1 VITRPAVVAY
11 ADGHDCAASP
21 PSEFAGEPCD
31 VVLGWVPEDR
41 PWLAGPLRGWA
52 LMGGYSLGPPIRDG
66 RLRYL
71 PTRISAVPHVLAR
84 LQPDVLVI
92 PAVRRGGDFAYGRS
106 VGWAPVAAEMA
117 REVVVEVDE
126 TADDLGAPLI
136 TAAITRTVTARRQL
150 TAPAPAIAGPA
161 DRAIAEHVV
170 SLLPPD
176 PTLPFGPGSVADAI
190 VRSVDRPVRV
200 WSGLLSDAVAT
211 LADRGL
217 LRDPA
222 VGAYAYGGAPIV
234 DLCRAGGARLG
245 PITETHDWARIAQ
258 CRGFVALNTA
268 LQVGLD
274 GSVNVERVRGRLVAG
289 VGGHPDFCAA
299 ATRAPDGLSVVALRA
314 VHGDHSSIVPRVET
328 VSTPRC
334 DVDVVVTEHGVAD
347 LRGLDD
353 AQRAERIVGV
363 AAPEHRADLEKH
375 LP

>member
-1 VITRPAVVAY
+1 MTKRSVVAY
-11 ADGHDCAASP
+11 ADGHDCAVSP
-21 PSEFAGEPCD
+21 PEAFGGDQCD

-41 PWLAGPLRGWA
+41 SWLAGPIRGWA
-52 LMGGYSLGPPIRDG
+52 VMAGYALGAPIRDG

-92 PAVRRGGDFAYGRS
+92 PAVRRGKDLAYGRS
-106 VGWAPVAAEMA
+106 VGWAPAAA
-117 REVVVEVDE
+117 TTAGQVVVEIDE
-126 TADDLGAPLI
+126 SAEDLGAPLI
-136 TAAITRTVTARRQL
+136 TAPIARLVTAHRPFA
-150 TAPAPAIAGPA
+150 APAPAAPGAA
-161 DRAIAEHVV
+161 DRAIAERVV
-170 SLLPPD
+170 SLLPPE
-176 PTLPFGPGSVADAI
+176 PTLQFGPGAVADAI
-190 VRSVDRPVRV
+190 VRAVDRPVRV
-200 WSGLLSDAVAT
+200 WSGLLTDAVAT
-211 LADRGL
+211 LADRNL

-234 DLCRAGGARLG
+234 DLCRAGGARLA
-245 PITETHDWARIAQ
+245 PITETHDGNRIAER
-258 CRGFVALNTA
+258 RGFVAVNTA

-299 ATRAPDGLSVVALRA
+299 ATRAADGLSVIALRA
-314 VHGDHSSIVPRVET
+314 AHGNQSSIVPRVET

-334 DVDVVVTEHGVAD
+334 DVDVIVTEHGVAD

-353 AQRAERIVGV
+353 AQRAERILGV
-363 AAPEHRADLEKH
+363 AAPEHRAQLEQH